1 MDGLYSLFMLRIDNK
16 KSKCRVTERNPMA
29 TATIQARKYGS
40 LDQSGR
46 RWKDLALSP
55 TLECSGVILTHGN
68 LRFLS
73 SSLLKMMVSSSLHQ
87 IFESPVHVVLVF
99 IDMIGHSYE
108 KTSRASRGLSF
119 QVRNELLLGAHG

>member
-73 SSLLKMMVSSSLHQ
+73 SRSLKVLCTWSWCSL
-87 IFESPVHVVLVF
+87 I
-99 IDMIGHSYE
+99 
-108 KTSRASRGLSF
+108 
-119 QVRNELLLGAHG
+119 